1 MILRVIKDIV
11 IMMHQV
17 KGLNPAAMDIEVLEL
32 GGISVP
38 NPVELPILE
47 LGLSGLKIAGGVPFS
62 GMPVPTG
69 EDVGF
74 VTIVGATVIG
84 AVVVGVGV
92 GTDGVMDAG
101 VAEEDD
107 DG

>member
-1 MILRVIKDIV
+1 
-11 IMMHQV
+11 MMKQV
-17 KGLNPAAMDIEVLEL
+17 KGLNPAATDIEVLEL

-38 NPVELPILE
+38 NPVVLPMLE
-47 LGLSGLKIAGGVPFS
+47 AGLSVLNTPGGLPFS

-69 EDVGF
+69 EEVVGF
-74 VTIVGATVIG
+74 VTVVGETVIG
-84 AVVVGVGV
+84 AVVVGVCV

>member
-1 MILRVIKDIV
+1 MRSE
-11 IMMHQV
+11 QRTY
-17 KGLNPAAMDIEVLEL
+17 
-32 GGISVP
+32 
-38 NPVELPILE
+38 
-47 LGLSGLKIAGGVPFS
+47 S

-69 EDVGF
+69 EEVVGF
-74 VTIVGATVIG
+74 VTVVGETVIG
-84 AVVVGVGV
+84 AVVVGVCV

>member
-1 MILRVIKDIV
+1 MNR
-11 IMMHQV
+11 
-17 KGLNPAAMDIEVLEL
+17 A
-32 GGISVP
+32 SY
-38 NPVELPILE
+38 
-47 LGLSGLKIAGGVPFS
+47 S